1 MPDMPLNILLIDDDP
16 ADRNDLSGM
25 LAAFGHNLVAVDGA
39 SAAMATFTTHVVHL
53 VLLKS
58 TFLFRADEG
67 VVSIL
72 HNAAKDM
79 GIPVVFLADS
89 DIASLAPCLKQG
101 GADFFVKPYNADYIY
116 NKLDSLTRI
125 IDEQKSFDSQRK
137 AVKNCGERL
146 SQHYSIRE
154 LFDQSIVHLN
164 CLDTPSIQSFSQSKQ
179 PFNRC
184 IMLAANKPDGGKH
197 LLLGE
202 FNAHRLEAALSAFP
216 LADIFF
222 SLTEKG
228 FLMRQI
234 LVELNRRLSS
244 ILPVDIVFNGAFI
257 DVKVNEESL
266 EIWNAEAPNV
276 YVYSQGE
283 AEPIVCSSQNQPL
296 GIASR
301 WAQDYHV
308 DLVPYKSGDQ
318 LMMFSNGVCRLQE
331 GSGGVSYQAL
341 LNKMLSSVTPSKNKL
356 DWLKENLNKQGLLD
370 ASHEDVSC
378 LTMTLNTDLV
388 LPKAYEK
395 KIVVQ
400 EDRPADFSL
409 DYVLNATTL
418 KNTDPLPYILQI
430 LTTVP
435 GLNNSSA
442 QVFMILSE
450 LYSNALEHGVLKL
463 SSVTK
468 SCPDGFAKYYE
479 SRQTALDELDD
490 GFVKIHIKVKADIQK
505 ALLVLR
511 VEDSGDGFDFS
522 RLTYQVDNT
531 EMLYNRGFALVDQL
545 CEKLEF
551 SHDGRVVTAYYDW
564 QRGAF
569 S

>member
-1 MPDMPLNILLIDDDP
+1 MYMLDMPLNILLIDDDP
-16 ADRNDLSGM
+16 VDRNDLSGM
-25 LAAFGHNLVAVDGA
+25 LAAFGHNLVAADGA

-72 HNAAKDM
+72 QNAAKDM
-79 GIPVVFLADS
+79 GIPIVFLADG

-116 NKLDSLTRI
+116 NKLDALTRI

-154 LFDQSIVHLN
+154 LFDQSVAHLN
-164 CLDTPSIQSFSQSKQ
+164 CLDTSAIQCFSQGKQ
-179 PFNRC
+179 PFNRS
-184 IMLAANKPDGGKH
+184 IMLAANKPDGGMH

-202 FNAHRLEAALSAFP
+202 FNTHRLEAALSAFP

-244 ILPVDIVFNGAFI
+244 ILPVNIVFNGTFV

-266 EIWNAEAPNV
+266 EVWNAQAPDV
-276 YVYSQGE
+276 YIYSQSTSK
-283 AEPIVCSSQNQPL
+283 PIICSSQNQPL
-296 GIASR
+296 GVASR
-301 WAQDYHV
+301 WAQDYQV
-308 DLVPYKSGDQ
+308 DLVPYKSGDE
-318 LMMFSNGVCRLQE
+318 LLMFSEGICRLQA
-331 GSGGVSYQAL
+331 SANQNFLSDL
-341 LNKMLSSVTPSKNKL
+341 LADACNMNNKL
-356 DWLKENLNKQGLLD
+356 DWLSNQLNSQGLLET
-370 ASHEDVSC
+370 SREDVSC
-378 LTMTLNTDLV
+378 LSMTLNTDV
-388 LPKAYEK
+388 AIPKTYEK
-395 KIVVQ
+395 KVVVQ
-400 EDRPADFSL
+400 EDMPADFSL

-435 GLNNSSA
+435 GLSNSSA

-463 SSVTK
+463 SSATK
-468 SCPDGFAKYYE
+468 NCPDGFAKYYE
-479 SRQTALDELDD
+479 SRQAALDSLDE

-511 VEDSGDGFDFS
+511 VEDSGDGFDYS
-522 RLTYQVDNT
+522 RLTYQIDDT
-531 EMLYNRGFALVDQL
+531 EMLYNRGFALVNQL

-551 SHDGRVVTAYYDW
+551 SHDGRVATAYYDW